1 MIKKLLIVAAVA
13 LLSQACSK
21 KENHDSASSADT
33 TQKVEQTASVG
44 FNMPQSDFNLYGDT
58 IEVSGA
64 TSMDSLKQLVI
75 AKGPQQV
82 KVYGKVHSTC
92 QNKGCWMKMYLPDG
106 KETMHVMFKDYGFF
120 VPLAGM
126 ENKISVIEG
135 EAYLDTVT
143 VADLKHFAEDAHKS
157 KAEIAA
163 ITEPE
168 IELSF
173 TASGVAIEKEKK

>member
-1 MIKKLLIVAAVA
+1 MKKTLLIIAAAFTLV
-13 LLSQACSK
+13 ACSK
-21 KENHDSASSADT
+21 ENKSETANTAET
-33 TQKVEQTASVG
+33 TSIQEAKILTLD
-44 FNMPQSDFNLYGDT
+44 MPQDGFNLYGDT
-58 IEVSGA
+58 IEVNGA
-64 TSMDSLKQLVI
+64 LAMDSLKQQVI
-75 AKGPQQV
+75 ANGPQKI

-92 QNKGCWMKMYLPDG
+92 QNKGCWMKVYLPDG

-143 VADLKHFAEDAHKS
+143 VDDLKHFAEDAHKS
-157 KAEIAA
+157 KAEIDA
-163 ITEPE
+163 IKEPK

-173 TASGVAIEKEKK
+173 TASGVAIEKEAK